1 MTLSIHDG
9 SLIGHMHFTVLNI
22 PVGYMYIYMQFM
34 HCFHRIYLFM
44 SLQNLLTFWIR
55 QNSSLVKLI
64 HQISL
69 QIIYSTLLLFYQCH
83 LKHNSFNNEEKD
95 PTKVTVDQLL
105 WNHCYL
111 WGVNVWD
118 NQYFGSLVCC
128 MYNLRQFITLIYICG
143 GVNLWVRITTK
154 STNIDYPRTMM
165 IPQYFTYD
173 YFIMH
178 FVCNALLHNA
188 KISK

>member
-1 MTLSIHDG
+1 M
-9 SLIGHMHFTVLNI
+9 
-22 PVGYMYIYMQFM
+22 MQGAL
-34 HCFHRIYLFM
+34 HCFHRTYLFM
-44 SLQNLLTFWIR
+44 PVQNFLTFWIR

-69 QIIYSTLLLFYQCH
+69 QIIYSTLLLLYQCH

-128 MYNLRQFITLIYICG
+128 IYNVWQFITLIYICG
-143 GVNLWVRITTK
+143 DVNFGGKNNHKIHEHWSSKNNDDSTVFHLW
-154 STNIDYPRTMM
+154 
-165 IPQYFTYD
+165 
-173 YFIMH
+173 
-178 FVCNALLHNA
+178 LLY
-188 KISK
+188 